1 MNRRRSRAGAAV
13 AVAVATAGLL
23 GVAPA
28 LFAREGSHAQ
38 IERGRYLA
46 QAGDCAACHTAE
58 RRPPVAGGRAGPPPF
73 GGRG

>member
-1 MNRRRSRAGAAV
+1 MKTRRSRAGV
-13 AVAVATAGLL
+13 AVALAVATGGLL

-58 RRPPVAGGRAGPPPF
+58 GGPPL
-73 GGRG
+73 